1 LYVFCLGT
9 AQGYAQ
15 FTDTTVT
22 NDDSTQL
29 LNKSIDGSQPLL
41 IKKVRFSGNS
51 EIKNRV
57 LETLVKTRTNR
68 EFLAIPRFTPWL
80 YLNQLSGGSLGE
92 EPVEL
97 ERSIVGNDLDRI
109 RLFYESLGY
118 RDVQVDTTIVPLRGS
133 SVEVSFIIQE
143 GPQYQI
149 ERISYQGFPKE
160 IQKLQTVQFYKESP
174 LTQTAIN
181 DSTFSV
187 FGAYNASSLKAEQ
200 DRILRYLKDNGYASV
215 TRDSVIAFIQPGKRP
230 YGLEVL
236 FYVSPG
242 TSFRFGDVSI
252 QYTNVQEPTDMVVVE
267 RFNPSN
273 SRNHALIISK
283 SENLPTRNQVIAD
296 QIMINPGEQY
306 SESQYLQSVRELQS
320 LGMVNIKRFGLS
332 EFGINPDY
340 NNEIIPV
347 FIELESIT
355 PHRIS
360 TEFFGMK
367 RYGFGTGL
375 GVDYSNINVNGLAE
389 RLNINLNSS
398 FEFVAEETIQQ
409 IAPEGQ
415 VQSSVFRSYELRTQY
430 TLPRLAR
437 PFRKLNELP
446 NFISANSSF
455 SLSYSRSDQLYF
467 DINSDLQFNYRIQI
481 PHSNS
486 RISTLDVFELDIID
500 TNPSTEFKNN
510 LIDEFGAN
518 SLEYIRILQDFEP
531 QISSIIRY
539 SYRDYTT
546 NLIKRNQGYFRELSL
561 SAGGNLPY
569 LMDRLVVTPGTLEG
583 ELPTLFKLSD
593 NQLTY
598 SQFLTFT
605 LDTRR
610 YVPLTSGG
618 VFSYRVF
625 AGIAHPFGNNTSI
638 PLNRRFFA
646 GGSNDIRGWAP
657 FQLGPGNIASDQVT
671 INGGE
676 IKLAAFLESR
686 QVVVKDLLGADWMGA
701 VYADAGNIWYGP
713 RNDFRSQD
721 NEDQLE
727 QGRFRF
733 DTFYN
738 QIALGT
744 GTGIRIDWDYVVVR
758 LDFTLRAHDVNLGW
772 FNNKKLYFSFGIGH
786 SF

>member
-1 LYVFCLGT
+1 MCFCN
-9 AQGYAQ
+9 AKGYAQ
-15 FTDTTVT
+15 TTDQLSASNAESAQQDSRT
-22 NDDSTQL
+22 DDALPS
-29 LNKSIDGSQPLL
+29 L

-51 EIKNRV
+51 DIKNRA
-57 LETLVKTRTNR
+57 LESLVKTRTNR

-80 YLNQLSGGSLGE
+80 YLNQISGGSLGE
-92 EPVEL
+92 EPVL
-97 ERSIVGNDLDRI
+97 LDRAIVGNDLDRI
-109 RLFYESLGY
+109 KLFYESLGY
-118 RDVQVDTTIVPLRGS
+118 RDVQVDTTIVPLRGRG
-133 SVEVSFIIQE
+133 VEVSFIIQE

-149 ERISYQGFPKE
+149 ETITYQGFPSALPK
-160 IQKLQTVQFYKESP
+160 IQTAQFYKSSP
-174 LTQTAIN
+174 LTKTAIT
-181 DSTFSV
+181 DSSFNV
-187 FGAYNASSLKAEQ
+187 FESYNASTLKAEQ
-200 DRILRYLKDNGYASV
+200 DRILLFLKDNGYASV
-215 TRDSVIAFIQPGKRP
+215 TRDSVIAFIQPGKQP
-230 YGLEVL
+230 YGLQAL

-242 TSFRFGDVSI
+242 RSYRFGDVSV
-252 QYTNVQEPTDMVVVE
+252 QYRNIQEPTEAILVDSLD
-267 RFNPSN
+267 SN
-273 SRNHALIISK
+273 TYNSHSLIISK

-296 QIMINPGEQY
+296 QIIITPGEQY
-306 SESQYLQSVRELQS
+306 SESDYLQSVRELQS
-320 LGMVNIKRFGLS
+320 LGMVSIKRFGLS
-332 EFGINPDY
+332 EFGINPDFTRD
-340 NNEIIPV
+340 IIPV
-347 FIELESIT
+347 YIELESIT
-355 PHRIS
+355 PHTIS

-367 RYGFGTGL
+367 RYGFGTGI
-375 GVDYSNINVNGLAE
+375 GIDYSNINVNGLAE

-437 PFRKLNELP
+437 PFRKLNSIP
-446 NFISANSSF
+446 SFISANSSY

-486 RISTLDVFELDIID
+486 KISTLDVFELDIID

-531 QISSIIRY
+531 QVSSIIRY
-539 SYRDYTT
+539 SFRDYTT
-546 NLIKRNQGYFRELSL
+546 NLIKRNTGYFREFSF

-569 LMDRLVVTPGTLEG
+569 LMDRLVVTPGILEG

-610 YVPLTSGG
+610 YLPLTTGA

-625 AGIAHPFGNNTSI
+625 AGIAHPFGKNTSI

-686 QVVVKDLLGADWMGA
+686 QVFIEDLLGADWLGA
-701 VYADAGNIWYGP
+701 IYADAGNIWYGP

-738 QIALGT
+738 QIAVGT
-744 GTGIRIDWDYVVVR
+744 GTGVRIDWDYVVVR